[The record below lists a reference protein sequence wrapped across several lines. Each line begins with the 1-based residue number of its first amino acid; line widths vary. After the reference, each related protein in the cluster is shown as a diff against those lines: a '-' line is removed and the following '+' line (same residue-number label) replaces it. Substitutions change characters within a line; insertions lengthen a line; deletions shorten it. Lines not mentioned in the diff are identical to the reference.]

1 MSSII
6 PFGISKILQYA
17 NYLLQDNTEEDII
30 WMNQMIIN
38 MYYKLSEDAY
48 KLYLLLT
55 ILNKKSFTG
64 YFARHFN
71 QNINKIV
78 SNKDETGFI
87 NAILHPR
94 IVEFESKA
102 LTKEEKTELTNLTSL
117 DVMSTNMTISRML
130 TNDTIGENLEKAF
143 EESRLDL
150 YTKLYVGSIDSS
162 KSEFQTFAIVSEYNP
177 VSRTNHAYTFDIYSL
192 LTGNIS
198 KQLNPETL
206 KKVKETYSLEYK
218 LITYKHNQ

>member
-17 NYLLQDNTEEDII
+17 SYTLQDNTEEDII

-38 MYYKLSEDAY
+38 MYYKLSEDTY

-55 ILNKKSFTG
+55 ILNRKSFTG

-71 QNINKIV
+71 QNIDRIV

-87 NAILHPR
+87 NAILHPN

-117 DVMSTNMTISRML
+117 DVMSTNLTISRML
-130 TNDTIGENLEKAF
+130 INDSIGENLEKAF

-150 YTKLYVGSIDSS
+150 YTKLYIGSINSS

-192 LTGNIS
+192 LMGNVS
-198 KQLNPETL
+198 KQLSPETL
-206 KKVKETYSLEYK
+206 KKVKETYSLEGK